1 MPKIH
6 IPVIGYMQ
14 GGRQMMT
21 TAMSAPDL
29 VTMVTKPAAWNPVK
43 TDAHGNRPRD
53 TNHLKGIVKYLEDEE
68 HFVLGAAVLYLASK
82 EATFTPHAIP
92 GVTTEYDA
100 AQVGLLSVD
109 IGAKFDIGDGQHRIG
124 AYEDVVQNRDDDDPI
139 IERLKDSGQP
149 LIIVIEDDHKR
160 RAQDF
165 ADLQRNVKAPT
176 QSLGQ
181 SMDRRQPIN
190 RELSDLFDSIP
201 VFEDRVEYLK
211 DNPGKLS
218 AKLFSFKTVRYVS
231 GLLLVG
237 NKYRTPST
245 MDKAVNGRFEGE
257 GEEGEKSRDELI
269 AFWTALGEMTR
280 FADAI
285 EGEVKGAELREATY
299 LLSAGVL
306 YAIAYAVYL
315 VKSAAAALSY
325 SADPD
330 LKDKIDSII
339 PLAVRALDDV
349 DFARILDEKIKKATA
364 DEPLSEDDSIFVG
377 NLIEPATGKLAAG
390 RTAWEGA
397 GMKLARI
404 ILDDEELSF
413 LSK

>member
-68 HFVLGAAVLYLASK
+68 HFVLGAAVLYLNSK

-124 AYEDVVQNRDDDDPI
+124 AYEDIVQSRDDDDPI

-190 RELSDLFDSIP
+190 RELSDLFDTIP

-237 NKYRTPST
+237 NKYRTPTT
-245 MDKAVNGRFEGE
+245 MDKAVNGRFEGD
-257 GEEGEKSRDELI
+257 GAADARAELI
-269 AFWTALGEMTR
+269 AFWTALGEMAR
-280 FADAI
+280 FADVI
-285 EGEVKGAELREATY
+285 EGEVKGSELRDATY

-315 VKSAAAALSY
+315 VKSAASIVADVTT
-325 SADPD
+325 DPD
-330 LKDKIDSII
+330 VKDKIENII
-339 PLAVRALDDV
+339 PLAVRALEDA
-349 DFARILDEKIKKATA
+349 DFARIGDEKIKEATP
-364 DEPLSEDDSIFVG
+364 DKQLTEDDSIFVG

-397 GMKLARI
+397 GMKLARV
-404 ILDDEELSF
+404 ILDNEELSF
-413 LSK
+413 LTK

>member
-1 MPKIH
+1 M
-6 IPVIGYMQ
+6 IGYTQ
-14 GGRQMMT
+14 GERQMMT

-53 TNHLKGIVKYLEDEE
+53 SNHLKGIVKYLEDEE

-124 AYEDVVQNRDDDDPI
+124 AYEDIVQNRDDDDPI
-139 IERLKDSGQP
+139 IERLKASGQP

-190 RELSDLFDSIP
+190 RELSELFDTIP
-201 VFEDRVEYLK
+201 IFEERVEYLK

-231 GLLLVG
+231 GLLLIG
-237 NKYRTPST
+237 NKYRTPTT
-245 MDKAVNGRFEGE
+245 MDKAVNERFEGDDPTQA
-257 GEEGEKSRDELI
+257 RAELI
-269 AFWTALGEMTR
+269 AFWTALGEMAK
-280 FADAI
+280 FADVI
-285 EGEVKGAELREATY
+285 EGEVKGAELRKATY
-299 LLSAGVL
+299 LVSAGVL

-315 VKSAAAALSY
+315 VKTSAAVLAE
-325 SADPD
+325 SASPEV
-330 LKDKIDSII
+330 KEQIENII
-339 PLAVRALDDV
+339 PLAVSALDDI
-349 DFARILDEKIKKATA
+349 DFSRIPDEKIKAATA
-364 DEPLSEDDSIFVG
+364 DEPLTEDDSIFVG

-397 GMKLARI
+397 AMKLARVI
-404 ILDDEELSF
+404 MENEEMSF
-413 LSK
+413 LTR

>member
-6 IPVIGYMQ
+6 IPVIGYTQ

-68 HFVLGAAVLYLASK
+68 HFVLGAAVLYLTSK
-82 EATFTPHAIP
+82 EATFTPYAIP

-124 AYEDVVQNRDDDDPI
+124 AYEDIVQSRDDDDPI

-190 RELSDLFDSIP
+190 RELSDLFDTIP

-237 NKYRTPST
+237 NKYRTPTT
-245 MDKAVNGRFEGE
+245 MDKAVNDRFEGE
-257 GEEGEKSRDELI
+257 DAKEARAELI
-269 AFWTALGEMTR
+269 AFWTALGEMAR
-280 FADAI
+280 FADVI

-306 YAIAYAVYL
+306 YAIAFAVYTANG
-315 VKSAAAALSY
+315 VAALMAD
-325 SADPD
+325 SADAD
-330 LKDKIDSII
+330 LKEKIENTI
-339 PLAVRALDDV
+339 PLAIRALDDV
-349 DFARILDEKIKKATA
+349 DFARISEEKIKKATP
-364 DEPLSEDDSIFVG
+364 DEPLTEDDSIFVG
-377 NLIEPATGKLAAG
+377 TLIEPATGKLAAG

-397 GMKLARI
+397 GMKLLRA
-404 ILDDEELSF
+404 ILDNEELSF
-413 LSK
+413 LTDK